1 MVQIDWRQ
9 FGRKFESLQESFEEL
24 CHYLFCRELK
34 VTGAISADHNQKGLE
49 TKPVSYKGK
58 SYGYQSK
65 FFDIK
70 IEYGQISHSI
80 KNALEEFDGELDYI
94 FIYLN
99 KAARTSC
106 DSAQKIV
113 KMANDKG
120 VTIVWKDITSIK
132 TLLVQPSNI
141 DIAQAFFG
149 VGDEFRF
156 IKENTN
162 QDIITLLQSSEY
174 IDLPIVT
181 ESNTYLF
188 SEVIEKILNIQDK
201 ISVIIGN
208 PGSGKSICMHN
219 LFQEYSGLNKP
230 NENSMLDVLE
240 KNNAIPML
248 INLKYCSKETLENLI
263 RNRQKDYKMRDGV
276 HNFIY
281 LLDGLDEIP
290 ETEVEITLHYINEI
304 VNNRN
309 TSKVI
314 VSSRQESINR
324 ILIKGYFPDIKEYKI
339 GELDISDIQ
348 KYFDAKNDT
357 KKIKLLDELKTESQ
371 LLSEIKDILLIRSLW
386 DVIDKGNSKNYIIDI
401 LKLKIESIIDD
412 VEHKKLLNQL
422 NIPNPKK
429 NEIIELNKL
438 ISFEMQKYF
447 TLNFSNKRV
456 YEIVLNKYPRI
467 DYKDANQIVA
477 YLAESFFEKNYNQE
491 SLDNFSYVYQH
502 RRFQEYFFT
511 QKLIEVYEVNPNA
524 LRDLRVLSNRKFF
537 EEFFIQVLRQDY
549 SYKNDLAGMIELN
562 LINVYLGKNKAWGA
576 DDPSYLHSEE
586 LTKAIAV
593 QRDEIFESLTSEENL
608 PLASHLSGDLEIILE
623 EIENRSTNEQYKN
636 VLPNPLEEKIRSV
649 LRNIVICWENSKFN
663 ISRELVAKLDLLNRK
678 IVEKNR
684 KLSKHF
690 SNAIMKEIKNY
701 LFIQLYITDQ
711 KALNVLKDFVRK
723 NYIDYE
729 KGYLLAETQDEQ
741 IIKAFLKCIL
751 DKRSDD
757 IVDLIG
763 SLNDK
768 ELVALLE
775 LFCLTDYLHYLW
787 EVRIKQALSA
797 RIERMSLDELLNSE
811 IRIAFK
817 IFFGMDISEE
827 EREALIN
834 FWNSLSDE
842 RSIDLFTHKGY
853 YQIYSFITVACNK
866 HVDLVS
872 RGFVDAKAIY
882 VDLYKGYFDLLENK
896 ISIGKVVK
904 RFCDCND
911 ILSSSNNYIYSFSKA
926 WASILINGAI
936 NIDKLRRVKDYLFSN
951 TDQVSV
957 LSIFCYIK
965 EKNIDLYRKLVD
977 ISEIEQIEK
986 QLIKNGP
993 EFTFSIEDNVNSW
1006 FRLAYL
1012 YAEFNKNKSIDC
1024 ISKGINKGIL
1034 RHGWRKDGIVDIE
1047 LVNSLELMVENNF
1060 ISKEET
1066 GVIIQKVFRYLSFLG
1081 KITDDSG
1088 DWRSFKKLLRI
1099 TSRIDLDLAEEF
1111 LRKMKQEDLLFNE
1124 LVTIFLTEKVY
1135 HTKEISEL
1143 QKVMDLYRAE
1153 HDGYYG
1159 KNYESYYRE
1168 KIKVYFEVL
1177 DAGIFE
1183 NDEEKDAFDQA
1194 YLCFEN
1200 IKRHSCEAII
1210 NEIDVYNKYKQMCEV
1225 YGKEC
1230 NAAFETKIIEKE
1242 TNSRENLIDSEL
1254 LKLLN
1259 EVEDQDTL
1267 KDIYKKINEPF
1278 NVIKTQEVWRKIVY
1292 KTHKITSSLEMFFDY
1307 LKSIYYSHFYYS
1319 ANSDYV
1325 DFGVAYALSK
1335 IDMKQDML
1343 NFIYEN
1349 SGHNG
1354 FYTMIKVYSIN
1365 GNKEECLKLFQ
1376 RFIRFCDFLVFAE

>member
-1 MVQIDWRQ
+1 MIQIDWRQ

-34 VTGAISADHNQKGLE
+34 VTGEISADHNQKGLE

-70 IEYGQISHSI
+70 IDYGQISHSI

-188 SEVIEKILNIQDK
+188 SEVIEKILNVQDK
-201 ISVIIGN
+201 ISMIIGN

-219 LFQEYSGLNKP
+219 FFQEYSGLNKP
-230 NENSMLDVLE
+230 DEKSMLEVLE

-281 LLDGLDEIP
+281 LLDGLDEIS

-304 VNNRN
+304 VNNHN

-324 ILIKGYFPDIKEYKI
+324 ILIKGYFPDIIEYKI
-339 GELDISDIQ
+339 GELNISDIQ

-357 KKIKLLDELKTESQ
+357 KKNKLLEDLKIEGQ
-371 LLSEIKDILLIRSLW
+371 LLSEIKDILLIKSLW
-386 DVIDKGNSKNYIIDI
+386 DVIDKGNSKNYIVDI
-401 LKLKIESIIDD
+401 LQLKIESIIDD
-412 VEHKKLLNQL
+412 VKHKKFLNHL

-438 ISFEMQKYF
+438 ISYEMQKYF
-447 TLNFSNKRV
+447 TLNFSNKKV
-456 YEIVLNKYPRI
+456 YELVLNRYPRI

-511 QKLIEVYEVNPNA
+511 QKLIEEYEVNPNV
-524 LRDLRVLSNRKFF
+524 LRELRVLSNRKFF
-537 EEFFIQVLRQDY
+537 EEFFMQVLRQEY
-549 SYKNDLAGMIELN
+549 SSKSNLAGMLELN
-562 LINVYLGKNKAWGA
+562 LINVYLGKNKYWGA

-593 QRDEIFESLTSEENL
+593 QSDEIFESLTTEENL
-608 PLASHLSGDLEIILE
+608 PLGSHLSGDLEKILE
-623 EIENRSTNEQYKN
+623 ELEDSDAKQQYKN
-636 VLPNPLEEKIRSV
+636 IIPNPLEEKIRSV
-649 LRNIVICWENSKFN
+649 LRNIVICWENGKFN
-663 ISRELVAKLDLLNRK
+663 TSKELVDKLVLLNSNIEGNHK
-678 IVEKNR
+678 DY
-684 KLSKHF
+684 SKHF
-690 SNAIMKEIKNY
+690 SNAIIKEIKNFLY
-701 LFIQLYITDQ
+701 IQLYITGHD
-711 KALNVLKDFVRK
+711 AINVLEDFVRK
-723 NYIDYE
+723 NYIDDE
-729 KGYLLAETQDEQ
+729 KDYMLAETHDER

-751 DKRSDD
+751 DKRSND
-757 IVDLIG
+757 IVTLIG
-763 SLNDK
+763 LLNDK

-787 EVRIKQALSA
+787 EDRIKLALSA
-797 RIERMSLDELLNSE
+797 RIEQMSVDEVLNNE
-811 IRIAFK
+811 IGIAFK
-817 IFFGMDISEE
+817 IFFGMDISEKE
-827 EREALIN
+827 MEALTK
-834 FWNSLSDE
+834 FWSTLSDE

-853 YQIYSFITVACNK
+853 YQIFSFITVACNK
-866 HVDLVS
+866 HVDFIS
-872 RGFVDAKAIY
+872 KGFVDAKAIY
-882 VDLYKGYFDLLENK
+882 VNLYNGYFDLLDNR

-911 ILSSSNNYIYSFSKA
+911 ILSSSTNYVYSFSKA
-926 WASILINGAI
+926 WASILINGVT
-936 NIDKLRRVKDYLFSN
+936 NIDKLRRIKDYLFLN
-951 TDQVSV
+951 TNQVSV

-965 EKNIDLYRKLVD
+965 EKNIDLFRKLVD
-977 ISEIEQIEK
+977 VSEIEQIEK
-986 QLIKNGP
+986 HLMKNGP

-1006 FRLAYL
+1006 FQLAYL

-1034 RHGWRKDGIVDIE
+1034 RHGWRKDGIVDFQLI
-1047 LVNSLELMVENNF
+1047 NSLELLVENNF
-1060 ISKEET
+1060 ISKEKT
-1066 GVIIQKVFRYLSFLG
+1066 IVIIQKIFKYLTFLG

-1088 DWRSFKKLLRI
+1088 DWRAFEKLLRI
-1099 TSRIDLDLAEEF
+1099 TSRIDQDLAEKF
-1111 LRKMKQEDLLFNE
+1111 LRIMKDEDLLFNE
-1124 LVTIFLTEKVY
+1124 IVTNFLIEKVY
-1135 HTKEISEL
+1135 HINEINEL
-1143 QKVMDLYRAE
+1143 QTVMDFYRVE

-1159 KNYESYYRE
+1159 RNYESYYRE
-1168 KIKVYFEVL
+1168 KLKVYFEVL

-1183 NDEEKDAFDQA
+1183 DEEEKHAFDQA
-1194 YLCFEN
+1194 YICFEN
-1200 IKRHSCEAII
+1200 IKRYSGDVVISDL
-1210 NEIDVYNKYKQMCEV
+1210 DVYNRYQQLCEV

-1230 NAAFETKIIEKE
+1230 NAAFETTNIEQE
-1242 TNSRENLIDSEL
+1242 TNSTENVIDNEL
-1254 LKLLN
+1254 LKLLDTI
-1259 EVEDQDTL
+1259 EDPDAL
-1267 KDIYKKINEPF
+1267 NDIYNKINEPS
-1278 NVIKTQEVWRKIVY
+1278 NVVKSQEVWKKLVY
-1292 KTHKITSSLEMFFDY
+1292 KTHNIMSSLDLFLDY
-1307 LKSIYYSHFYYS
+1307 LKKIYYSHFYYS
-1319 ANSDYV
+1319 ANTEYV
-1325 DFGVAYALSK
+1325 HFGVAYALSK
-1335 IDMKQDML
+1335 IDMRQDML
-1343 NFIYEN
+1343 SFLYEN

-1365 GNKEECLKLFQ
+1365 RNKEECLKLFN
-1376 RFIRFCDFLVFAE
+1376 RFLRFSDFLVFAE